1 MKRPTFRVLGVLCI
15 GLAVVGAVLPLLPTT
30 PFLLLA
36 AWFFARSHPEWEAR
50 LLTHPR
56 MGPVI
61 LAWRARG
68 AIPRSAKFAAAVM
81 MAVSAGLG
89 WLTLPPPLHYLPLII
104 TVLVL
109 AWMLSRPSS

>member
-68 AIPRSAKFAAAVM
+68 AIPRSAKFAAYRALFVDSFSRSSGVM
-81 MAVSAGLG
+81 YFALKLG
-89 WLTLPPPLHYLPLII
+89 GKP
-104 TVLVL
+104 
-109 AWMLSRPSS
+109 SRAKFRPVT